1 MVAERKQRIAAGL
14 TLIALGGVLYLLD
27 RSVGI
32 DSAAVL
38 LIIGGAFLAYYFY
51 KREYGL
57 LIPACIMLGLGT
69 GTVVSHTRYD
79 YGQPTLW
86 GLGLGF
92 IAIFVIA
99 WIYTTGKSLV
109 AADPGWH
116 FGIARLTPHQRN
128 HRFPLRQLAAH
139 SGGGRHCDS
148 HRGVP
153 TPTSIL
159 MGTVPT

>member
-1 MVAERKQRIAAGL
+1 MVERKGRIAAGL
-14 TLIALGGVLYLLD
+14 TLIVLGGVLYLLE

-51 KREYGL
+51 KREYGFL
-57 LIPACIMLGLGT
+57 VPACIMLGLGT

-99 WIYTTGKSLV
+99 WLYQRESHWWPLIPGGILVLLGLPRTKGIIDFLFDNWPLILV
-109 AADPGWH
+109 AV
-116 FGIARLTPHQRN
+116 GIL
-128 HRFPLRQLAAH
+128 
-139 SGGGRHCDS
+139 
-148 HRGVP
+148 
-153 TPTSIL
+153 IL
-159 MGTVPT
+159 IGAFRPRPAS